1 MLSKGTGVTVSHHT
15 QVKPFSWRPHV
26 HTRLYVCYTSVK
38 VGAGAGEETSRAEAG
53 KRSRAEPLGQGR
65 TEAGVFQEL
74 LEASVL

>member
-15 QVKPFSWRPHV
+15 QVKLFSWRPHV

-38 VGAGAGEETSRAEAG
+38 VGAGEETSRAEAG